1 MTGTL
6 SSLVFNLC
14 RELNNFLAKGAGTHT
29 RGESGRTAMGF
40 KTSLLISRVT
50 DMLKRDMTALVGKE
64 SKRRTEGGQLSDK
77 V

>member
-29 RGESGRTAMGF
+29 RGESGRTAMIF
-40 KTSLLISRVT
+40 KTLLLISRVT
-50 DMLKRDMTALVGKE
+50 DMLKREMTAGWKGKQ
-64 SKRRTEGGQLSDK
+64 KKDGGRATQ
-77 V
+77 